1 MPKYVYRFSEGDM
14 GQKDLLGG
22 KGANLAEMARIGLPV
37 PPGFTIT
44 TEACRAFMRDGDV
57 PPELRVE
64 VTMAL
69 REIEDTLGRRLG
81 DFHEPLLVSVRSGA
95 KFSMPGMM
103 ETVLNVGLNDA
114 SVKGLAEFSGD
125 DRFAWDSYRR
135 LIQMFGKTVLD
146 IEGDSFAHALDEKKR
161 LVGAAS
167 DVDLTADDLQDLVT
181 TFKAIVLDATGR
193 EFPQE
198 PREQLDLTG
207 AMNPTMALR
216 KEAHEMDETV
226 RDVAREES
234 VRAIVEDYNRRVK
247 LDRLR
252 PAIGK
257 QMPPIAK
264 VLDVEE
270 VVAVWREH
278 RRHVE
283 AQARLRSEA
292 ERRAREQAEAER
304 RAGVWWRRLLRTYR
318 G

>member
-1 MPKYVYRFSEGDM
+1 MDPQHVETIAEKRIREAQERGEFDNLPGAGKPLPSLDRPYREDWWI
-14 GQKDLLGG
+14 
-22 KGANLAEMARIGLPV
+22 NGL
-37 PPGFTIT
+37 
-44 TEACRAFMRDGDV
+44 
-57 PPELRVE
+57 
-64 VTMAL
+64 
-69 REIEDTLGRRLG
+69 IE
-81 DFHEPLLVSVRSGA
+81 
-95 KFSMPGMM
+95 
-103 ETVLNVGLNDA
+103 
-114 SVKGLAEFSGD
+114 
-125 DRFAWDSYRR
+125 
-135 LIQMFGKTVLD
+135 
-146 IEGDSFAHALDEKKR
+146 
-161 LVGAAS
+161 
-167 DVDLTADDLQDLVT
+167 
-181 TFKAIVLDATGR
+181 
-193 EFPQE
+193 
-198 PREQLDLTG
+198 REQLDMTG

-252 PAIGK
+252 PAIGN

-278 RRHVE
+278 RRYVE

-318 G
+318 R